1 VSLFGLVALS
11 GIIINDSIVMIDFIN
26 RKIRNGMAIHETLIL
41 VGQNRFRPIVLTS
54 VTTIGGLLPIV
65 LETSFQAQM
74 IIPMAL
80 SLSGGVAFA
89 LILVLYFVPVLYSFY
104 ANCTTVNV
112 TSDQ

>member
-1 VSLFGLVALS
+1 
-11 GIIINDSIVMIDFIN
+11 
-26 RKIRNGMAIHETLIL
+26 
-41 VGQNRFRPIVLTS
+41 
-54 VTTIGGLLPIV
+54 
-65 LETSFQAQM
+65 M

-104 ANCTTVNV
+104 ADCTTVNV